1 MPEAAMPSATTIAV
15 YGAALLLTLCLA
27 AWLTP
32 RAWWRRANARALA
45 VLVCGTA
52 LLGGLLH
59 ALTGPNAGL
68 EAAALPAARHGAEA
82 PVAGAPYRVRDHLNL
97 REDTGTGA
105 RRLAVV
111 PAGSRVTATGLRRGD
126 WWQVSAVVDGRRLDG
141 WASSL
146 WLRRADEAGPGR
158 SRALES
164 RRWNQDSSDPARRIG
179 L

>member
-1 MPEAAMPSATTIAV
+1 MISA
-15 YGAALLLTLCLA
+15 YGAGLLLTLCLA

-52 LLGGLLH
+52 LLGALLD
-59 ALTGPNAGL
+59 
-68 EAAALPAARHGAEA
+68 AAFTPDAPPQAPMPPLAAP
-82 PVAGAPYRVRDHLNL
+82 PVAGAHYRVREHLNL
-97 REDTGTGA
+97 REHTGINA

-111 PAGSRVTATGLRRGD
+111 PAGARVTATGERRGD

-146 WLRRADEAGPGR
+146 WLRRADEGVRLTG
-158 SRALES
+158 SGVL
-164 RRWNQDSSDPARRIG
+164 
-179 L
+179 

>member
-1 MPEAAMPSATTIAV
+1 MPFATMIAAYCA
-15 YGAALLLTLCLA
+15 GLLLTLCLA
-27 AWLTP
+27 ARLTP

-59 ALTGPNAGL
+59 AVFGPD
-68 EAAALPAARHGAEA
+68 AAPRATAPAVASLAEA
-82 PVAGAPYRVRDHLNL
+82 PLAGAQYRVREHLNL
-97 REDTGTGA
+97 REHTGIDA

-111 PAGSRVTATGLRRGD
+111 PAGTRVTATGRRRGD

-146 WLRRADEAGPGR
+146 WLRRADEH
-158 SRALES
+158 SALF
-164 RRWNQDSSDPARRIG
+164 
-179 L
+179 

>member
-1 MPEAAMPSATTIAV
+1 MPSATTV
-15 YGAALLLTLCLA
+15 AAFAAGLLLTLCLA

-59 ALTGPNAGL
+59 VLVAPPSQ
-68 EAAALPAARHGAEA
+68 AAQAAQAAPAIADV
-82 PVAGAPYRVRDHLNL
+82 PLAGARYRAWDHVNL
-97 REDTGTGA
+97 RAGTGVAA

-111 PAGSRVTATGLRRGD
+111 PAGSHLTASGRREGD
-126 WWQVSAVVDGRRLDG
+126 WWQVSAVVDGRRLEG

-146 WLRRADEAGPGR
+146 WLRRADEAG
-158 SRALES
+158 S
-164 RRWNQDSSDPARRIG
+164 RR
-179 L
+179 

>member
-1 MPEAAMPSATTIAV
+1 MPSATSIAAYAV
-15 YGAALLLTLCLA
+15 GLLLTLCLA

-59 ALTGPNAGL
+59 AAFG
-68 EAAALPAARHGAEA
+68 PAAGVRTATPPALAGVPMPLPVPGAQ
-82 PVAGAPYRVRDHLNL
+82 YRVREHLNL
-97 REDTGTGA
+97 REDTGIDA

-111 PAGSRVTATGLRRGD
+111 PAGTRVTATGVRRGD

-146 WLRRADEAGPGR
+146 WLRRADER
-158 SRALES
+158 SPLF
-164 RRWNQDSSDPARRIG
+164 
-179 L
+179 

>member
-1 MPEAAMPSATTIAV
+1 MPSATMIAA
-15 YGAALLLTLCLA
+15 YGAGLLLTLCLA
-27 AWLTP
+27 ARLTP

-59 ALTGPNAGL
+59 AMFGPD
-68 EAAALPAARHGAEA
+68 AAPRASAPALVASRAEA
-82 PVAGAPYRVRDHLNL
+82 PLAGAQYRVREPLNL
-97 REDTGTGA
+97 REHTGIDA

-111 PAGSRVTATGLRRGD
+111 PAGTRVTATGRRRGD

-146 WLRRADEAGPGR
+146 WLRRADEH
-158 SRALES
+158 SALF
-164 RRWNQDSSDPARRIG
+164 
-179 L
+179 

>member
-1 MPEAAMPSATTIAV
+1 MPSATTIAA
-15 YGAALLLTLCLA
+15 YATGLLLTLCLA

-45 VLVCGTA
+45 VLVGGTA

-59 ALTGPNAGL
+59 AAFGPDAG
-68 EAAALPAARHGAEA
+68 AREMKPVPRLRAGA
-82 PVAGAPYRVRDHLNL
+82 PVAGTPVPGAQYRVREHLNL

-111 PAGSRVTATGLRRGD
+111 PAGTRVTATGLRRGD

-146 WLRRADEAGPGR
+146 WLRRADESSGR
-158 SRALES
+158 F
-164 RRWNQDSSDPARRIG
+164 
-179 L
+179 

>member
-1 MPEAAMPSATTIAV
+1 MPSATTIAA
-15 YGAALLLTLCLA
+15 YAAGLLLTLCLA

-59 ALTGPNAGL
+59 AALGPGVGETAPRLAAG
-68 EAAALPAARHGAEA
+68 A
-82 PVAGAPYRVRDHLNL
+82 PVAEPAPGAQYRVREHLNL

-146 WLRRADEAGPGR
+146 WLRRADEA
-158 SRALES
+158 
-164 RRWNQDSSDPARRIG
+164 SS
-179 L
+179 LL

>member
-1 MPEAAMPSATTIAV
+1 MQIATMIAAYCA
-15 YGAALLLTLCLA
+15 GLLLSLCLA

-45 VLVCGTA
+45 VLVGGTA

-59 ALTGPNAGL
+59 AGL
-68 EAAALPAARHGAEA
+68 APGAPATARVAIPH
-82 PVAGAPYRVRDHLNL
+82 AGAPLAGAHYRVRDHLNL
-97 REDTGTGA
+97 REDTGIDA

-111 PAGSRVTATGLRRGD
+111 PAGTRVTATGRRRGD

-146 WLRRADEAGPGR
+146 WLRRADEA
-158 SRALES
+158 
-164 RRWNQDSSDPARRIG
+164 SSVF
-179 L
+179 